1 MSRNH
6 KLTLMVG
13 LLALVIAT
21 PGCIIN
27 RLRAKDSLNE
37 GVREFNKGK
46 FELAQEKFQRALDLS
61 PDLTNAQFF
70 YARAVNARFDQSL
83 TEDLGMKT
91 LEAYDN
97 LIKNNPNNH
106 ELIDQS
112 LALKANVYDQLTR
125 VNNDKAEEFKQKQ
138 REMLLAR
145 AELPSASNK
154 TKADVFYTLGV
165 GYWKAS
171 YDLGYPYVSRKQPIP
186 LEVVEKMKPLIRQAH
201 EYLQK
206 TISVQPDYSNAYFY
220 EKLVYIED
228 TKVESNKARLNEL
241 NAKINEMQDKYLQ
254 LQKQQQ
260 QQASQGEPSASQ

>member
-1 MSRNH
+1 
-6 KLTLMVG
+6 
-13 LLALVIAT
+13 
-21 PGCIIN
+21 
-27 RLRAKDSLNE
+27 
-37 GVREFNKGK
+37 
-46 FELAQEKFQRALDLS
+46 
-61 PDLTNAQFF
+61 
-70 YARAVNARFDQSL
+70 
-83 TEDLGMKT
+83 
-91 LEAYDN
+91 
-97 LIKNNPNNH
+97 
-106 ELIDQS
+106 
-112 LALKANVYDQLTR
+112 
-125 VNNDKAEEFKQKQ
+125 
-138 REMLLAR
+138 MLLAR

-171 YDLGYPYVSRKQPIP
+171 YDLGYPYVSKKQPIP

>member
-1 MSRNH
+1 
-6 KLTLMVG
+6 MVG
-13 LLALVIAT
+13 LLVLVIAT
-21 PGCIIN
+21 PGCVIN
-27 RLRAKDSLNE
+27 RLRAKDNLNE

-46 FELAQEKFQRALDLS
+46 YELAQEKFQRALELS
-61 PDLTNAQFF
+61 PDLTNAQLF

-83 TEDLGMKT
+83 TEDLGVKT

-97 LIKNNPNNH
+97 LIEKNPENY
-106 ELIDQS
+106 ELIDQA

-125 VNNDKAEEFKQKQ
+125 VNHEKSEEFKQKQ
-138 REMLLAR
+138 REMLLKR
-145 AELPSASNK
+145 AELPTATDK

-171 YDLGYPYVSRKQPIP
+171 YDLAYPYVSKKQPIP
-186 LEVVEKMKPLIRQAH
+186 TEVQKKMQPLIRQAH
-201 EYLQK
+201 EYLQR
-206 TISVQPDYSNAYFY
+206 TIAVQPDYANAYFY

-228 TKVESNKARLNEL
+228 TKVETDRARLNEL

-260 QQASQGEPSASQ
+260 QQASQG